1 MGRRFWAASTFA
13 FVVCLIWLGWSGKQ
27 VRDEVHAASRH
38 AVRVAELRGTVAY
51 LDDWMTMSAQL
62 AVRSGES
69 RWTDRFEEAAPK
81 LDAAIAE
88 AANLTTPEAR
98 AAFAS
103 TTGEAHRDLVTMERQ
118 ALALAAAGDLASAT
132 ALLNG
137 PEFEYLQN
145 VYATG
150 IDMFG
155 QELSTLS
162 DARAAELSDKAWIE
176 AAGFGLGALLIVS
189 AALSVRGRLKLKGA
203 LARIAV
209 ASRTDTLTE
218 LPNRRRFHE
227 ELAAPWTSASEGSPA
242 LLLIDL
248 DRFKATN
255 DAYGHP
261 AGDELLQ
268 LSAARLRRLIRKGD
282 FIARL
287 GSDEFGLLV
296 GRGDGALFDEEL
308 SSLAKRIVRRLAE
321 PFVLSD
327 GTTVQIGASIGVV
340 RVDADCGQASR
351 LMQCAEVALRAAKAD
366 GQGCFRVFQ
375 PGMDAEARS
384 RALLEAELRQAII
397 DDAIVPHY
405 QPLVSLKTGALIG
418 CEMLARWPHP
428 SRGMVSPVEFIPI
441 AEDIGLI
448 GAMTERLLAQACKDA
463 AAWSSPIVLACNISP
478 LHLRDPALPGMLRT
492 VLESSRLPADRLELE
507 ITESALVGDIAL
519 ARGLLDQLKGLG
531 VRLAL
536 DDFGTGYSSLRHLQ
550 VLPFDKIKI
559 DRSFVASM
567 ATDVESGKIVSAV
580 IGLSQSLG
588 LETVAEGIE
597 TEDVAGLLRALG
609 CDVGQGWLFGR
620 PCSVE
625 HFNAWLSMQS
635 LPPEM
640 TSQAA

>member
-1 MGRRFWAASTFA
+1 MPDDRTTQGGNYWTLFIPG
-13 FVVCLIWLGWSGKQ
+13 IWKLL
-27 VRDEVHAASRH
+27 H
-38 AVRVAELRGTVAY
+38 AVL
-51 LDDWMTMSAQL
+51 
-62 AVRSGES
+62 
-69 RWTDRFEEAAPK
+69 
-81 LDAAIAE
+81 
-88 AANLTTPEAR
+88 
-98 AAFAS
+98 
-103 TTGEAHRDLVTMERQ
+103 H
-118 ALALAAAGDLASAT
+118 
-132 ALLNG
+132 
-137 PEFEYLQN
+137 
-145 VYATG
+145 
-150 IDMFG
+150 
-155 QELSTLS
+155 
-162 DARAAELSDKAWIE
+162 
-176 AAGFGLGALLIVS
+176 
-189 AALSVRGRLKLKGA
+189 
-203 LARIAV
+203 
-209 ASRTDTLTE
+209 
-218 LPNRRRFHE
+218 
-227 ELAAPWTSASEGSPA
+227 
-242 LLLIDL
+242 
-248 DRFKATN
+248 
-255 DAYGHP
+255 AYGHP

-268 LSAARLRRLIRKGD
+268 LAAARLRSLIRKGD

-308 SSLAKRIVRRLAE
+308 SALAKRIVQRLAE

-340 RVDADCGQASR
+340 RADRDCGQAST
-351 LMQCAEVALRAAKAD
+351 LMQRAEVALRAAKAD

-448 GAMTERLLAQACKDA
+448 GAMTERLLARACQDA
-463 AAWSSPIVLACNISP
+463 AAWPSSIVLACNISP
-478 LHLRDPALPGMLRT
+478 LHLRDPALTNMLRM
-492 VLESSRLPADRLELE
+492 VLETSRLPPDRLELE
-507 ITESALVGDIAL
+507 ITESALVFDIGL

-597 TEDVAGLLRALG
+597 TEDVAALLRALG

-620 PCSVE
+620 PCSAE
-625 HFNAWLSMQS
+625 HFNAWLSMQ
-635 LPPEM
+635 PPPSEM